1 MQAYTPSQPPTLP
14 KRNKFWPSDF
24 WEIRANFYRTLQ
36 IFKIQCDESTCELIS
51 LFQSISL
58 ALKKIAF
65 LRDSVNVYC
74 GWYRQKAKMTPKKIR
89 F

>member
-65 LRDSVNVYC
+65 FVTRLTSIAVGIDRKQRWPQV
-74 GWYRQKAKMTPKKIR
+74 K
-89 F
+89 